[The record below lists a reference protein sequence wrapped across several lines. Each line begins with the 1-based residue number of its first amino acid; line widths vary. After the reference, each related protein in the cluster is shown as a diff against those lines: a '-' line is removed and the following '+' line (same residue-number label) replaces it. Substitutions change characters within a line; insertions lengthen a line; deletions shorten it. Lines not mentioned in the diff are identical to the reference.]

1 MIDIQIGD
9 QIEYREDGLKRHTVY
24 SVTKSTDDIFVNA
37 RKEKANDT
45 DGYSAF
51 YWSQHGKSVKVIKH
65 KNYKTNFSTRELK
78 KEKYHQL
85 SLFD

>member
-1 MIDIQIGD
+1 MVNIQVGD

-24 SVTKSTDDIFVNA
+24 AISESNDDIFVNA

-51 YWSQHGKSVKVIKH
+51 YWSQHGKSIKVIKH
-65 KNYKTNFSTRELK
+65 NHKTNFSTGELK
-78 KEKYHQL
+78 KEKYHQI